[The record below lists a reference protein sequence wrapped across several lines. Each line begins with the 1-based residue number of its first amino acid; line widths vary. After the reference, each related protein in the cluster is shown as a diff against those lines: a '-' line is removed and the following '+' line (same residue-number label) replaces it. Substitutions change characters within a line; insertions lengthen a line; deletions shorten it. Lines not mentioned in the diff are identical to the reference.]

1 MMKLDVLNIQGT
13 STGRSVELPEEI
25 FGVEPNPHA
34 VYLAVK
40 QYLAA
45 QRQGTHKSKEK
56 WEIARTTKKLKR
68 QKGTGTARAGS
79 MKSPVFR
86 GGGRVFGPKPR
97 NYSFKLNKKVKELAR
112 YSAYADKVA
121 NGSLIVLEDFNFAAP
136 NTKEFKNI
144 LSSLELKGKSLFLT
158 AELNKNVF
166 LSSRNLPK
174 SEVRFVSDAN
184 TYEIINA
191 DVVVIS
197 ENSVNKLRSAYEQI

>member
-1 MMKLDVLNIQGT
+1 MKLDVLNIEGK
-13 STGRSVELPEEI
+13 STGRSIELPQEI
-25 FGVEPNPHA
+25 FGIEPNPHA

-40 QYLAA
+40 QYNAA
-45 QRQGTHKSKEK
+45 QRQGTHKAKER

-79 MKSPVFR
+79 MKSPLFR

-112 YSAYADKVA
+112 YSAYADKAA
-121 NGSLIVLEDFNFAAP
+121 NGSLIVVEDFTLENP
-136 NTKEFKNI
+136 STSKFKGI
-144 LSSLELKGKSLFLT
+144 LENLQIQGKSLMLT
-158 AELNKNVF
+158 AGLNKNVY

-174 SEVRFVSDAN
+174 AAVQEVGDAN

-191 DVVVIS
+191 DVLILS
-197 ENSVNKLRSAYEQI
+197 EKSVQQLKETYQQV

>member
-1 MMKLDVLNIQGT
+1 MKLDVLNIQGK

-25 FGVEPNPHA
+25 FGIEPNTHA

-40 QYLAA
+40 QYNAA
-45 QRQGTHKSKEK
+45 QRQGTHKAKEK

-112 YSAYADKVA
+112 NSAYAHKFA
-121 NGSLIVLEDFNFAAP
+121 TGSLVIVEDFNLATP
-136 NTKEFKNI
+136 STKEFKAM
-144 LSSLELKGKSLFLT
+144 LSNLQVAGKSLLLT
-158 AELNKNVF
+158 AGLNENVY
-166 LSSRNLPK
+166 LSGRNLPK
-174 SEVRFVSDAN
+174 VKVQAVQDTN
-184 TYEIINA
+184 TYEIVNA
-191 DVVVIS
+191 DVLLIS
-197 ENSVNKLRSAYEQI
+197 ENSVKQLSAAYEQ

>member
-1 MMKLDVLNIQGT
+1 MKLDVVNIQGQ
-13 STGRSVELPEEI
+13 STGRSVELPQEV
-25 FGVEPNPHA
+25 FGIEPNAHS

-45 QRQGTHKSKEK
+45 QRQGTHKAKER

-112 YSAYADKVA
+112 NSAYADKYSS
-121 NGSLIVLEDFNFAAP
+121 GSLIVVEDFQMDKP
-136 NTKEFKNI
+136 NTKEFASI
-144 LSSLELKGKSLFLT
+144 LSRLNVAGKSLLLT
-158 AELNKNVF
+158 SEHNANVY

-174 SEVRFVSDAN
+174 SQVFTVQNAN
-184 TYEIINA
+184 TYDIINA
-191 DVVVIS
+191 DVLVIS
-197 ENSVNKLRSAYEQI
+197 EKSLGQLKAAYENQ

>member
-1 MMKLDVLNIQGT
+1 MKLDVLNIQGK
-13 STGRSVELPEEI
+13 STGRSIELPEYV
-25 FGVEPNPHA
+25 FGIEPNAHA

-40 QYLAA
+40 QYNAA

-112 YSAYADKVA
+112 NSAYSDKFA
-121 NGSLIVLEDFNFAAP
+121 NGGLIVIEDFNIATP
-136 NTKEFKNI
+136 STKEFKNI
-144 LSSLELKGKSLFLT
+144 LTNLQVEGRSLMLT
-158 AELNKNVF
+158 VDHNENVY
-166 LSSRNLPK
+166 LSGRNLPK
-174 SEVRFVSDAN
+174 VKVQSVKDSN
-184 TYEIINA
+184 TYEIIKS
-191 DVVVIS
+191 DVVIIS
-197 ENSVNKLRSAYEQI
+197 ESSVKHLSSAYEQ

>member
-1 MMKLDVLNIQGT
+1 MKLDVLNIEGK
-13 STGRSVELPEEI
+13 STGRSVELPQEI
-25 FGVEPNPHA
+25 FGIEPNAHA

-40 QYLAA
+40 QYNAA
-45 QRQGTHKSKEK
+45 QRQGTHKAKER

-79 MKSPVFR
+79 MKSPLFR

-112 YSAYADKVA
+112 YSAYADKA
-121 NGSLIVLEDFNFAAP
+121 ASGSLIVVEDFTMENP
-136 NTKEFKNI
+136 STNKFKNI
-144 LSSLELKGKSLFLT
+144 LSNLQIQGKSLMLT
-158 AELNKNVF
+158 AGIDKNVY

-174 SEVRFVSDAN
+174 AVVQEVSGAN

-191 DVVVIS
+191 DVLILS
-197 ENSVNKLRSAYEQI
+197 EKCVQQLRETYQQD

>member
-1 MMKLDVLNIQGT
+1 MKLDVLNIQGK
-13 STGRSVELPEEI
+13 STGRSIELPEYV
-25 FGVEPNPHA
+25 FGIEPNAHA

-40 QYLAA
+40 QYNAA

-112 YSAYADKVA
+112 NSAYSDKFA
-121 NGSLIVLEDFNFAAP
+121 NGGLIVIEDFNIATP
-136 NTKEFKNI
+136 STKEFKNI
-144 LSSLELKGKSLFLT
+144 LTNLQVEGRSLMLT
-158 AELNKNVF
+158 VDHNENVY
-166 LSSRNLPK
+166 LSGRNLPK
-174 SEVRFVSDAN
+174 VKVQTVKDSN
-184 TYEIINA
+184 TYEIIKS
-191 DVVVIS
+191 DVVIIS
-197 ENSVNKLRSAYEQI
+197 ENSVKQLSTAYEQ

>member
-1 MMKLDVLNIQGT
+1 MKLDVLNIQGKN
-13 STGRSVELPEEI
+13 TGRSIELPEEV
-25 FGVEPNPHA
+25 FGIEPNPHA

-40 QYLAA
+40 QYNAA

-112 YSAYADKVA
+112 NSAYSDKFA
-121 NGSLIVLEDFNFAAP
+121 NGGLIIIEDFNIATP
-136 NTKEFKNI
+136 STKEFKSI
-144 LSSLELKGKSLFLT
+144 LTNLQISGKSLMLT
-158 AELNKNVF
+158 ADHNENVY
-166 LSSRNLPK
+166 LSGRNLPK
-174 SEVRFVSDAN
+174 VMVQAVKDTN
-184 TYEIINA
+184 TYEIIKS
-191 DVVVIS
+191 DVVIIS
-197 ENSVNKLRSAYEQI
+197 ENSVKQLAAAYEQQ